1 MLNKN
6 ILLLLLSASA
16 SSLTCC
22 YKYDRPDGSRPV
34 LEDKKLYNEQFDPF
48 KDEGQYWMPKLKAA
62 KNYWLV
68 VDSRSNNNNDDNNS
82 LRNHILAESIIGVT
96 ALAVN
101 EGRSE
106 TMVWTQDPN
115 SNYSEV
121 VKKTGLSHNGNQSTW
136 ELIEH
141 HGNVKSHIEGYIL
154 CDVNKEESV
163 NAATVAAHVYK
174 SIIADV
180 KYEARVKGLGY
191 TMKYDATNKTLA
203 DACNEF
209 KSKCN
214 NNALVMMPVMTG
226 NNRGYSIANKLMMVN
241 YNKKYNNPVSGNNKA
256 LIEDVLSWLKPL
268 SPVLG
273 WEQGVEEKEFVDMVS
288 RSGNLMVPFDW
299 AWNATIMSAEYENK
313 QAGLAKVT
321 NPQFIKYDDTKHY
334 ASFLLTDGDNVMW
347 MMNDFNNNQFL
358 NNPLGSSINMSYGL
372 PVANLS
378 MLSPYQLDRLMGQ
391 QHQSASYVEYGGGGY
406 YYPDNFGELKNRPQL
421 LEQIASKVGSHMRQH
436 RTKVLGLIC
445 GDVTSAKSKEAF
457 QAYINKNDQLIGIVA
472 LQYTPYAGGNGEIM
486 WFKNSQGIDIPVIT
500 ARYSIWN
507 HGAQNLANEG
517 TPAYIAG
524 KINALS
530 AGNTKTHTLTM
541 VHAWSNFKDIGASN
555 DPLLENQNGDTRG
568 ITPATWCAKRLNEN
582 VKVVNVEELI
592 WQTRM
597 HHRAD
602 QTKEFLKKYF

>member
-6 ILLLLLSASA
+6 IFLLLLSASA

-22 YKYDRPDGSRPV
+22 YKYDRPSGDRPV
-34 LEDKKLYNEQFDPF
+34 TEEKKIYTEQYDPF
-48 KDEGQYWMPKLKAA
+48 KDEGQYWMPKLKPA

-68 VDSRSNNNNDDNNS
+68 VDARSNNNNDDNNS

-163 NAATVAAHVYK
+163 TAATVAAHVYH

-180 KYEARVKGLGY
+180 KYEQRIKNLGY

-203 DACNEF
+203 DAWNEF
-209 KSKCN
+209 KGQCN

-226 NNRGYSIANKLMMVN
+226 NQRGYAIANKLMMVN
-241 YNKKYNNPVSGNNKA
+241 YNKKYNSSAGGNNQA
-256 LIEDVLSWLKPL
+256 LIQDVLAWLKPL
-268 SPVLG
+268 SPVIG
-273 WEQGVEEKEFVDMVS
+273 WEQGVEERTFVDMVS
-288 RSGNLMVPFDW
+288 KSGNLMVPFDW
-299 AWNATIMSAEYENK
+299 AWNAHIMSAGYESK
-313 QAGLAKVT
+313 QASVARVT
-321 NPQFIKYDDTKHY
+321 NPQFIKYDNAKHY

-347 MMNDFNNNQFL
+347 MMNEFNNDEYMG
-358 NNPLGSSINMSYGL
+358 NPLGSTINMSYGL

-378 MLSPYQLDRLMGQ
+378 MLSPFQLERLIGM
-391 QHQSASYVEYGGGGY
+391 QHQNTSLVEYGGGGY
-406 YYPDNFGELKNRPQL
+406 YYPDNFGDLKNRPQL
-421 LEQIASKVGSHMRQH
+421 LEQMATKIGSHMRQH

-445 GDVTSAKSKEAF
+445 GEVSSAKAKEAY

-486 WFKNSQGIDIPVIT
+486 WFKNSKGVDIPVIT

-507 HGAQNLANEG
+507 HGGQNRPNEG
-517 TPAYIAG
+517 TPAYIAS
-524 KINALS
+524 KINALA
-530 AGNTKTHTLTM
+530 AGAEQTHSLTM
-541 VHAWSNFKDIGASN
+541 VHAWSEFKDIGTST
-555 DPLLENQNGDTRG
+555 DPLAENQGGDVRG
-568 ITPATWCAKRLNEN
+568 VTPATWCAKRLNEK

-592 WQTRM
+592 WQVRM
-597 HHRAD
+597 HFRPE
-602 QTKEFLKKYF
+602 QTKEFLTKYF